1 MSMVSN
7 IKIELDKKS
16 KATELQFDI
25 KGDTETG
32 LNTSIV
38 NSLRRTLLSTI
49 PTVAFRTESENSDLI
64 INKNNGALHNEFL
77 VDRIALI
84 PLYIDARNY
93 QKQYLFHLNVANNPS
108 EPITTITANDF
119 DIYPLKKTTDPSL
132 IESISFDD
140 YDKDK
145 KLSQKEKDVILRPFK
160 YNGKNNYCIITELKT
175 TNSTTLQEI
184 EIYGVPSISYAYEN
198 AKWQAVSRSTYS
210 FKKDEKLF
218 EKVFQDKVSVNNIAK
233 TNQAKYRKEL
243 FIAES
248 ERYFQRDKNLQPYWY
263 TFNIDSVHFLKSKE
277 LFIQANQIMIDSL
290 EKLIEEL
297 PKLVSQEKSFLTME
311 EKLDGVFKIEVTG
324 YDDTIGNI
332 IQNYIANKMIDD
344 SSIMS
349 ICGYKKTH
357 PLEDTIFFILS
368 LNRNNKVFQ
377 LNKPQQVVAMIDQ
390 LNEACNGLIQILS
403 LIIKEAEQKL

>member
-1 MSMVSN
+1 MSMVPN
-7 IKIELDKKS
+7 IKIELEKKS

-38 NSLRRTLLSTI
+38 NSLRRTILSTI
-49 PTVAFRTESENSDLI
+49 PAIAFRTDSENSDLI
-64 INKNNGALHNEFL
+64 IKKNNGALHNEFL
-77 VDRIALI
+77 ADRIALI
-84 PLYIDARNY
+84 PLYIDPRDY
-93 QKQYLFHLNVANNPS
+93 QKQYLFHLNIANNPS
-108 EPITTITANDF
+108 EPITTVTANDF

-132 IESISFDD
+132 IDGISFND
-140 YDKDK
+140 YDKDQ

-175 TNSTTLQEI
+175 TNSTTLQELD
-184 EIYGVPSISYAYEN
+184 IYGVPSVSYAYEN
-198 AKWQAVSRSTYS
+198 AKWQAVSRATYS
-210 FKKDEKLF
+210 FKKDDALF
-218 EKVFQDKVSVNNIAK
+218 EKVFQDKVTVNNISK
-233 TNQAKYRKEL
+233 SNQAKYRKEL
-243 FIAES
+243 FISES
-248 ERYFQRDKNLQPYWY
+248 ERYFHRDKNLQPYWY
-263 TFNIDSVHFLKSKE
+263 TFNIDSVHFMKSKE
-277 LFIQANQIMIDSL
+277 LFIMANQIMIDSL
-290 EKLIEEL
+290 EKLMEEF
-297 PKLVSQEKSFLTME
+297 PKLVSQEKSFLTLE
-311 EKLDGVFKIEVTG
+311 EKADGVFKIIITG

-344 SSIMS
+344 SSILS

-390 LNEACNGLIQILS
+390 LNSACNGLIQILS
-403 LIIKEAEQKL
+403 IIIKEAEQKL